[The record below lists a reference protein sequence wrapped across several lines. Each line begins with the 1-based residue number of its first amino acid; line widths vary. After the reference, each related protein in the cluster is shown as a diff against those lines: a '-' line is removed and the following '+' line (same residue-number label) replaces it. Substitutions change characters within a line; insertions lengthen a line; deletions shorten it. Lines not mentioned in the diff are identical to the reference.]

1 MDSSFD
7 RRDFLKAG
15 TFLSVGLTGL
25 TTSSLEAHNTFP
37 MDENSMYMVGPVKGY
52 TPYIGIL
59 VSMLNY
65 NRESII
71 KMVKGFSVE
80 QLDHLLD
87 KNSNSIGALLLHLA
101 ATDKFYQLN
110 TFEGRDFNEEEK
122 KIWGAAWEL
131 GDKGRAEIKG
141 HDVKYYLD
149 ILAEVRNKTLEE
161 FKKKDDDWMMAIDP
175 KWSKPNQ
182 SLNTFW
188 KWFHVCEHE
197 SNHRGQIAYQRSRL
211 PGSKWSRE

>member
-1 MDSSFD
+1 METID
-7 RRDFLKAG
+7 RRSFLAATTALSAG
-15 TFLSVGLTGL
+15 FTGISVPTLHAAL
-25 TTSSLEAHNTFP
+25 PPLDQNTMFTI
-37 MDENSMYMVGPVKGY
+37 GPVQGY
-52 TPYIGIL
+52 SPYVGIL

-71 KMVKGFSVE
+71 SMVKNMTVDN
-80 QLDHLLD
+80 LDYLLD

-110 TFEGRDFNEEEK
+110 TFEGRDFNDEEK
-122 KIWGAAWEL
+122 KIWSAAWSL

-141 HDVKYYLD
+141 QPVKYYLD

-161 FKKKDDDWMMAIDP
+161 LKKKDDDWLMVVDT
-175 KWSKPNQ
+175 KWSRPNQ
-182 SLNTFW
+182 PLNTFW

-197 SNHRGQIAYQRSRL
+197 SNHRGQIAYQRTRL
-211 PGSKWSRE
+211 PGGKWGKE

>member
-1 MDSSFD
+1 MQSFD
-7 RRDFLKAG
+7 RRNFLKTG
-15 TFLSVGLTGL
+15 TLLSAGLTAL
-25 TTSSLEAHNTFP
+25 TTPIIQANEPLQL
-37 MDENSMYMVGPVKGY
+37 DESSMYMVGPVKGY

-71 KMVKGFSVE
+71 RMVKGFSVA

-87 KNSNSIGALLLHLA
+87 KNSNSIGSLLLHLA
-101 ATDKFYQLN
+101 ATDKFYQIN
-110 TFEGRDFNEEEK
+110 TFEGRGDFNEEEK

-141 HDVKYYLD
+141 HDVQYYLD

-161 FKKKDDDWMMAIDP
+161 LKKKDDAWMLAVDP
-175 KWSKPNQ
+175 KWSQPTQ
-182 SLNTFW
+182 QLNTFW

-197 SNHRGQIAYQRSRL
+197 SNHRGQIAYQRTRL
-211 PGSKWSRE
+211 PGSKWAKE

>member
-1 MDSSFD
+1 MKPFD
-7 RRDFLKAG
+7 RRDFLKASTLAG
-15 TFLSVGLTGL
+15 LGGLAAPTLYANAPALDADSMFTVGL
-25 TTSSLEAHNTFP
+25 
-37 MDENSMYMVGPVKGY
+37 VKGY
-52 TPYIGIL
+52 TPHIGIL

-71 KMVKGFSVE
+71 RIVKDFSVE

-122 KIWGAAWEL
+122 KIWGAAWSL

-141 HDVKYYLD
+141 HDAKYYLD
-149 ILAEVRNKTLEE
+149 ILTEVRNKTLEE
-161 FKKKDDDWMMAIDP
+161 LKKKDDEWLMVVDT

-182 SLNTFW
+182 PLNTFW

-197 SNHRGQIAYQRSRL
+197 SNHRGQISYQRTRL
-211 PGSKWSRE
+211 PGSKWSKE

>member
-1 MDSSFD
+1 MESLG
-7 RRDFLKAG
+7 RRNFLKAG
-15 TFLSVGLTGL
+15 TLLTTGLTGL
-25 TTSSLEAHNTFP
+25 AVPTLEAHSTLPF
-37 MDENSMYMVGPVKGY
+37 DESSMYMVGPVKGY

-71 KMVKGFSVE
+71 KMVNGFTVE
-80 QLDHLLD
+80 QLDHLND
-87 KNSNSIGALLLHLA
+87 KNSNSIGSLLLHLA

-110 TFEGRDFNEEEK
+110 TFEGREFNEEEK
-122 KIWGAAWEL
+122 KIWGAAMVL

-161 FKKKDDDWMMAIDP
+161 LKKKDDEWMMAVDP

-197 SNHRGQIAYQRSRL
+197 SNHRGQIAYQRTRL
-211 PGSKWSRE
+211 PGGKWGKE

>member
-1 MDSSFD
+1 MESFD

-25 TTSSLEAHNTFP
+25 TTSPLEAHNAFP

-59 VSMLNY
+59 ASMLNY

-71 KMVKGFSVE
+71 RMVKDFSVE

-110 TFEGRDFNEEEK
+110 TFEGREFNEEEK
-122 KIWGAAWEL
+122 KIWGAAMDL

-175 KWSKPNQ
+175 KWSKPNRP
-182 SLNTFW
+182 LNTFW

>member
-1 MDSSFD
+1 MESFD
-7 RRDFLKAG
+7 RRDFLKAS
-15 TFLSVGLTGL
+15 TLLSVGLTGL
-25 TTSSLEAHNTFP
+25 PTSSLQAHNALP
-37 MDENSMYMVGPVKGY
+37 MDESSMFMVGPVKGY

-71 KMVKGFSVE
+71 RMVKGFSVE

-110 TFEGRDFNEEEK
+110 AFEGRDFNDEEK
-122 KIWGAAWEL
+122 KFWEAAWAL

-211 PGSKWSRE
+211 PGAKWAKE

>member
-1 MDSSFD
+1 MESLD
-7 RRDFLKAG
+7 RRNFLKAG
-15 TFLSVGLTGL
+15 TLLTTGLTGL
-25 TTSSLEAHNTFP
+25 AVPTLEAHSTLPF
-37 MDENSMYMVGPVKGY
+37 DESSMYMVGPVKGY

-71 KMVKGFSVE
+71 KMVNGFTVE
-80 QLDHLLD
+80 QLDHLND
-87 KNSNSIGALLLHLA
+87 KNSNSIGSLLLHLA

-110 TFEGRDFNEEEK
+110 TFEGREFNEEEK
-122 KIWGAAWEL
+122 KIWGAAMDL

-161 FKKKDDDWMMAIDP
+161 LKKKDDEWMMAVDP

-188 KWFHVCEHE
+188 KWFHVCEHD
-197 SNHRGQIAYQRSRL
+197 SNHRGQIAYQRTRL
-211 PGSKWSRE
+211 PGGKWGKE

>member
-1 MDSSFD
+1 MESLD
-7 RRDFLKAG
+7 RRNFLKAG
-15 TFLSVGLTGL
+15 TLLTTGLTGL
-25 TTSSLEAHNTFP
+25 AVPTLEAHSTLPF
-37 MDENSMYMVGPVKGY
+37 DESSMYMVGPVKGY

-71 KMVKGFSVE
+71 KMVNGFTVE
-80 QLDHLLD
+80 QLDHLND
-87 KNSNSIGALLLHLA
+87 KNSNSIGSLLLHLA

-110 TFEGRDFNEEEK
+110 TFEGREFNEEEK
-122 KIWGAAWEL
+122 KIWGAAMDL

-161 FKKKDDDWMMAIDP
+161 LKKKDDEWMMAVDP

-197 SNHRGQIAYQRSRL
+197 SNHRGQIAYQRTRL
-211 PGSKWSRE
+211 PGGKWGKE